1 MPQVCL
7 WLYLQTCSQ
16 AFSCPLDFLSI
27 LNVTKSQ
34 GGIWGV
40 PQNCLDTENSRSYG
54 RARIICIELAIALI

>member
-40 PQNCLDTENSRSYG
+40 PQSITLSTDLVSNESEPAQLARSPQ
-54 RARIICIELAIALI
+54 